1 MKIVAKPV
9 DAVAV
14 FKRTGRPLPYKF
26 RFREEDGTDREVQVE
41 RIFLVEERR
50 IAGIRTLLYDCQS
63 AVGGVQRR
71 YQLKYL
77 IQDCRWELYK
87 I

>member
-9 DAVAV
+9 DAIAV
-14 FKRTGRPLPYKF
+14 FKGSGHPRPYKF
-26 RFREEDGTDREVQVE
+26 RLRNADGSGQEVRVDQV
-41 RIFLVEERR
+41 ISAEERR
-50 IAGIRTLLYDCQS
+50 VAGIQTIVYDCQS
-63 AVGGVQRR
+63 TVDGVQKR

-77 IQDCRWELYK
+77 VRECRWELYK

>member
-1 MKIVAKPV
+1 VRIVAKSV

-14 FKRTGRPLPYKF
+14 FRGTNRPLPYKF
-26 RFREEDGTDREVQVE
+26 RFREEDGTEKEVLVE

-63 AVGGVQRR
+63 AVDGVQRR